1 MNGTRPR
8 RGHFILVLV
17 LLLGAVSCPNLT
29 PIAPPDATEPVDL
42 LDKLENQGQIFPIQN
57 PLVLS
62 MIFDLPAGPADS
74 GEISLRRQS
83 GAALPRLGLFI
94 KTTEALESPGLYLAV
109 EDDGFQIVHLVR
121 LSDPRIIRSESVVGG
136 ALQPHFEVTEG
147 GVISARVPFAK
158 DGFIK
163 IFEIYHDTSSGQVSA
178 EVSRVLVVAPLG
190 PSPFPWWGRL
200 LEVPYS

>member
-8 RGHFILVLV
+8 RGHIILM
-17 LLLGAVSCPNLT
+17 LLLLIGAVSCPNLT
-29 PIAPPDATEPVDL
+29 PIGPPDQTEPADL
-42 LDKLENQGQIFPIQN
+42 LDKLENQGQIFPISN

-62 MIFDLPAGPADS
+62 IVFDLPTGPTDN
-74 GEISLRRQS
+74 GEMSLRRQS
-83 GAALPRLGLFI
+83 GAALSRLGLFI
-94 KTTEALESPGLYLAV
+94 KTTQALESPGLYLAV
-109 EDDGFQIVHLVR
+109 EDNGFQIVHLVR

-136 ALQPHFEVTEG
+136 VLQPHFEVMEG
-147 GVISARVPFAK
+147 GVISARVPFAR

-163 IFEIYHDTSSGQVSA
+163 IFEIDHVQVGGQVTA

-190 PSPFPWWGRL
+190 PAPFPWWGRL

>member
-1 MNGTRPR
+1 M
-8 RGHFILVLV
+8 LVPI
-17 LLLGAVSCPNLT
+17 LLLGAVSCPYLT
-29 PIAPPDATEPVDL
+29 PIAPPDQTEAVDL

-62 MIFDLPAGPADS
+62 MVFELPTGPSDAGEMS
-74 GEISLRRQS
+74 IRRQA
-83 GAALPRLGLFI
+83 GAVLPRLGLFI
-94 KTTEALESPGLYLAV
+94 KTTQALESPGLYLAV
-109 EDDGFQIVHLVR
+109 EDDGAHIVHLVR

-136 ALQPHFEVTEG
+136 ALQPHFEVMEG
-147 GVISARVPFAK
+147 GVISARVPFAR

-163 IFEIYHDTSSGQVSA
+163 IFEIDHVQVGGQITA

-190 PSPFPWWGRL
+190 PAPFPWWGKL